1 MKSGNIPS
9 NQIRGYRKVYT
20 QGVTADNLSVQI
32 DLPRG
37 PALEGAIVVVSGSF
51 NLGTAG
57 TGVRVAGATKYVT
70 RIDWVL
76 NGNITLDS
84 MTGFGYYIADLAFGH
99 GETPIVNPTN
109 TTGAQTF
116 TAVIPLF
123 RVLAD
128 MARPKDSVLKTDSN
142 VTTNQLRV
150 QLGQLVSMYYGGTP
164 AATYTSVSINVYVV
178 DYQETP
184 DANGNTPI
192 PLYYWKR
199 TEQLLS
205 TQSTGTGLPF
215 RINTGNRL
223 RGLVLVPQDNT
234 NSEPVSY
241 GTNITRVR
249 VVRSGDTRID
259 LDTAGFAAISSYAN
273 PSSGI
278 GAQSDAT
285 TGFGALGATVIDFAN
300 SASLFKTTKYSECW
314 PVPSNSDVQL
324 QLDVATIGSVRMI
337 TVEGVDLQSS

>member
-1 MKSGNIPS
+1 MKKGNIPS
-9 NQIRGYRKVYT
+9 NQIRGYRKVFT
-20 QGVTADNLSVQI
+20 QGITADNFSAQV

-37 PALEGAIVVVSGSF
+37 PALEAAIVIVSGTFSI
-51 NLGTAG
+51 GTAY
-57 TGVRVAGATKYVT
+57 TSTRVAGAAKYVT
-70 RIDWVL
+70 RVDWVL

-84 MTGFGYYIADLAFGH
+84 MTGFGFYAADLAFGH
-99 GETPIVNPTN
+99 GETPIVNPGFS
-109 TTGAQTF
+109 TGAQSF
-116 TAVIPLF
+116 TAVIPMF

-142 VTTNQLRV
+142 ITTNQLRV
-150 QLGQLVSMYYGGTP
+150 QLGTLAQMFVGAGGTN
-164 AATYTSVSINVYVV
+164 TYTSVVLNVYVV

-223 RGLVLVPQDNT
+223 RGLVLIPQDNT
-234 NSEPVSY
+234 NSEPVNY

-249 VVRSGDTRID
+249 VVRSGDTRYD

-278 GAQSDAT
+278 GAQTDAT
-285 TGFGALGATVIDFAN
+285 TGFGALGAIVIDFAN

-324 QLDVATIGSVRMI
+324 QLDVAAIGSVRMLTI
-337 TVEGVDLQSS
+337 EGVDLQSS